1 MYPSSFDIMIPTP
14 NLYIIITSGGSGQR
28 MGTATPKQFLPIE
41 GIPILCRTF
50 RAFEPWVG
58 KAKFIVTLPADHIN
72 TWKSIDEQYRLPSH
86 EICVGGETRF
96 HSVKNALEHVP
107 EDDNAIVLVHDGV
120 RPLVL
125 EETINEA
132 ILTAQQYGSAIPY
145 VPITASLRRLAT
157 DGSSEA
163 VDRNGMVQ
171 IQTPQAFNAKLLKEA
186 YQQDYR
192 PEFTDDATVYE
203 AAGHKLFFFEDS
215 DTNIKITTPS
225 DIAKASF
232 LLKCKNASHE

>member
-1 MYPSSFDIMIPTP
+1 MTPVPT
-14 NLYIIITSGGSGQR
+14 LYIIITSGGIGQR
-28 MGTATPKQFLPIE
+28 MGTATPKQFLPLK
-41 GIPILCRTF
+41 GKPILCRTLE
-50 RAFEPWVG
+50 AFEPWAG
-58 KAKFIVTLPADHIN
+58 EAEFIVTLPTDHIT
-72 TWKSIDEQYRLPSH
+72 TWKSIREPYFLPSH

-96 HSVKNALEHVP
+96 QSVKNALEHVSD
-107 EDDNAIVLVHDGV
+107 DDNAIVLVHDGV
-120 RPLVL
+120 RPLVQ
-125 EETINEA
+125 EDTIHEA
-132 ILTAQQYGSAIPY
+132 ILTARQYGSAIPY
-145 VPITASLRRLAT
+145 VPITASLRRLAI

-171 IQTPQAFNAKLLKEA
+171 IQTPQAFNAKWLKEA

-203 AAGHKLFFFEDS
+203 AAGHKIFFFEDS

-232 LLKCKNASHE
+232 LLKCKTDHHE

>member
-1 MYPSSFDIMIPTP
+1 MIPTP
-14 NLYIIITSGGSGQR
+14 TLYIIITSGGSGQR
-28 MGTATPKQFLPIE
+28 MGTATPKQFLSIE

-58 KAKFIVTLPADHIN
+58 KAEFIVTLPTDHIT
-72 TWKSIDEQYRLPSH
+72 TWKSIREPYFLPSH

-96 HSVKNALEHVP
+96 QSVKNALEHVSD
-107 EDDNAIVLVHDGV
+107 DDNAIVLVHDGV
-120 RPLVL
+120 RPLVQ
-125 EETINEA
+125 EDTIHEA
-132 ILTAQQYGSAIPY
+132 ILTARQYGSAIPY
-145 VPITASLRRLAT
+145 VPITASLRRLAI

-171 IQTPQAFNAKLLKEA
+171 IQTPQAFNAKWLKEA

-232 LLKCKNASHE
+232 LLKCKTDHHE

>member
-1 MYPSSFDIMIPTP
+1 MIPTP
-14 NLYIIITSGGSGQR
+14 TLYLIITSGGSGQR
-28 MGTATPKQFLPIE
+28 MGTATPKQFLSIE

-58 KAKFIVTLPADHIN
+58 KAEFIVTLPTDHIT
-72 TWKSIDEQYRLPSH
+72 TWKSIREPYFLPSH

-96 HSVKNALEHVP
+96 QSVKNALEHVSD
-107 EDDNAIVLVHDGV
+107 DDNAIVLVHDGV
-120 RPLVL
+120 RPLVQ
-125 EETINEA
+125 EDTIHEA
-132 ILTAQQYGSAIPY
+132 ILTARQYGSAIPY
-145 VPITASLRRLAT
+145 VPITASLRRLAI

-171 IQTPQAFNAKLLKEA
+171 IQTPQAFNAKWLKEA

-232 LLKCKNASHE
+232 LLKCKTDHHE

>member
-1 MYPSSFDIMIPTP
+1 
-14 NLYIIITSGGSGQR
+14 
-28 MGTATPKQFLPIE
+28 
-41 GIPILCRTF
+41 
-50 RAFEPWVG
+50 
-58 KAKFIVTLPADHIN
+58 
-72 TWKSIDEQYRLPSH
+72 
-86 EICVGGETRF
+86 VGGETRF

-132 ILTAQQYGSAIPY
+132 ILTAQQYGCAIPY

-157 DGSSEA
+157 DGTSKA

-203 AAGHKLFFFEDS
+203 AA
-215 DTNIKITTPS
+215 
-225 DIAKASF
+225 
-232 LLKCKNASHE
+232 